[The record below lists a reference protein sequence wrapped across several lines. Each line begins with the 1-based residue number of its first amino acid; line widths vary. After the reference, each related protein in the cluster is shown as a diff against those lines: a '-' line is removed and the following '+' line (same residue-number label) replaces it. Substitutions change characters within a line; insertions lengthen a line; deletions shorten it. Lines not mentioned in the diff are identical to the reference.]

1 MAGQGF
7 QGSDLGVMVDTE
19 ATTRLKANRRRKRA
33 NLFVKGPLPFPWL
46 TAAARCHPRG
56 VEVLLVIRMLS
67 DIQGASQVALP
78 NGLLAEMGVTRETKR
93 RALEALE
100 DAGLVR
106 VNRCPGRLPRVALV
120 PRNCSPEGQLARPV

>member
-1 MAGQGF
+1 MARQDILGT
-7 QGSDLGVMVDTE
+7 SPGVMVDTE
-19 ATTRLKANRRRKRA
+19 ATARLKANRRHKRA
-33 NLFVKGPLPFPWL
+33 SLFVMGPMPFPWL

-67 DIQGASQVALP
+67 DIQGTAEVALS

-106 VNRCPGRLPRVALV
+106 VNRSPGRLPWVALV
-120 PRNCSPEGQLARPV
+120 PPSCSPQGPPPV